1 MIIGRMLGVQPKSFS
16 FAGTKDKRAV
26 TTQQVTVYKQPAAKL
41 ALLNK
46 KLMGVNLVTS
56 AMRKSQSEAMSFL
69 NERRLVLIWKIQHS
83 YDDFLPST

>member
-46 KLMGVNLVTS
+46 KPMGVNLVTS
-56 AMRKSQSEAMSFL
+56 SEFPTRFNLTLRIAIGL
-69 NERRLVLIWKIQHS
+69 
-83 YDDFLPST
+83 